1 MKNLYSSVIEFIDSR
16 IKSQSSSALKI
27 CWTMKHNALMINAYT
42 IDSPD
47 KANSADTR
55 LDTMLEEAALTYES
69 IIRMKSLVWLRRR
82 AMTFLEDE
90 STYSDVMNF
99 IIGTRSHIA
108 SMRGFDFHNTFA
120 RTTFDCALDI
130 VDKLSEHI
138 SKKMD
143 SKEEEEYCNEE

>member
-1 MKNLYSSVIEFIDSR
+1 MNSLYSSVIEFIDSR

-90 STYSDVMNF
+90 STYSDVINF
-99 IIGTRSHIA
+99 ITRTKSHICT
-108 SMRGFDFHNTFA
+108 MMDFDFYNKGAGRKFSYA
-120 RTTFDCALDI
+120 INLIDD
-130 VDKLSEHI
+130 LSSYI
-138 SKKMD
+138 SEQMNM
-143 SKEEEEYCNEE
+143 KEKDDDE

>member
-55 LDTMLEEAALTYES
+55 LDTMLEGAALSYER
-69 IIRMKSLVWLRRR
+69 IIRMKSLIWLRRR
-82 AMTFLEDE
+82 VMTILEED
-90 STYSDVMNF
+90 STDSDVINF
-99 IIGTRSHIA
+99 ITRTKSHIC
-108 SMRGFDFHNTFA
+108 SMMDFNFYNTGAGRKFSY
-120 RTTFDCALDI
+120 ALNLID
-130 VDKLSEHI
+130 DLSSYI
-138 SKKMD
+138 SEQMNM
-143 SKEEEEYCNEE
+143 KEKDDDE

>member
-47 KANSADTR
+47 KVNSADTR
-55 LDTMLEEAALTYES
+55 LDTMLEEAALSYES

-90 STYSDVMNF
+90 STYSDVINF
-99 IIGTRSHIA
+99 ITRTKSHICT
-108 SMRGFDFHNTFA
+108 MMDFDFYNAGAGRKFSYA
-120 RTTFDCALDI
+120 INLIDD
-130 VDKLSEHI
+130 LSSYI
-138 SKKMD
+138 SEQMNM
-143 SKEEEEYCNEE
+143 KEKDDDE

>member
-47 KANSADTR
+47 KVNSADTR
-55 LDTMLEEAALTYES
+55 LDTMLEEAALSYEG

-90 STYSDVMNF
+90 STYSDVINF
-99 IIGTRSHIA
+99 ITRTKSHICT
-108 SMRGFDFHNTFA
+108 MMDFDFYNSGAGRKFSYA
-120 RTTFDCALDI
+120 INLIDD
-130 VDKLSEHI
+130 LSSYI
-138 SKKMD
+138 SEQMNM
-143 SKEEEEYCNEE
+143 KEKDDDE